1 MVKVI
6 INADD
11 CGISKHVDAEVRR
24 YMENEL
30 ISSTTIMANME
41 DFDGAVQLY
50 KDFHD
55 SISFGI
61 HFNLTEGTPLT
72 RSQRLIDEGYF
83 IEKDGTIQFYGKEY
97 DYRKV
102 TKAMKADIYK
112 ELECQAQ
119 KILDSGIKIS
129 HFDSHHHVHF
139 HRQILPV
146 FCQLSKQYDIRKMR
160 RCSNIQS
167 AFVNK
172 LKTEIWWYYAKS
184 MNQKLHSSDYF
195 CGISSFLKLYDSN
208 SIKDDCLYEIM
219 CHPGHSGIDY
229 EKENSMMEI
238 RIKELTEMRKIDMIN
253 YNKLNG

>member
-24 YMENEL
+24 YMENGL
-30 ISSTTIMANME
+30 VSSTTIMANMD
-41 DFDGAVQLY
+41 DFNGAIQLY
-50 KDFHD
+50 KNYHD

-61 HFNLTEGTPLT
+61 HLNLTEGTPLT
-72 RSQRLIDEGYF
+72 RSQLLLDEGYF
-83 IEKDGTIQFYGKEY
+83 IEKDGTIQFYGKGY

-119 KILDSGIKIS
+119 KILDSGIKLS
-129 HFDSHHHVHF
+129 HFDSHQHIHF

-146 FCQLSKQYDIRKMR
+146 FCQLSKQYNIRRMR
-160 RCSNIQS
+160 RYTNVQLSLI
-167 AFVNK
+167 NK
-172 LKTEIWWYYAKS
+172 LRTELWWYYAKS
-184 MNQKLHSSDYF
+184 MNKDLCSSDYF
-195 CGISSFLKLYDSN
+195 CGMNSFLQLYDSN
-208 SIKDDCLYEIM
+208 SIKNKCLYEIM
-219 CHPGHSGIDY
+219 CHPGHGGIDY

-238 RIKELTEMRKIDMIN
+238 RIKELTEMRRINIIN